1 MKNTTKQKDFTKEIT
16 DLLNEN
22 DDICELMFREEFSV
36 KHSRYDEEEEIEFK
50 NKLNEKGITCKA
62 EEHFGGEGQGEDY
75 WTVYSFTKGNDK
87 VLIKFDGWYASYEGS
102 TYEEFYEVK
111 AEPKV
116 ITVYNKV

>member
-1 MKNTTKQKDFTKEIT
+1 MKNTTKQDDFTKEIT

-22 DDICELMFREEFSV
+22 VDICKLMFHEEFSLRRS
-36 KHSRYDEEEEIEFK
+36 HYDNEEETEFK
-50 NKLNEKGITCKA
+50 DKLNKKGIDCKA
-62 EEHFGGEGQGEDY
+62 EEHFGGEGEGEDY
-75 WTVYSFTKGNDK
+75 WTVYSFSKGDEK